1 MSDRSRSRS
10 PEPAAAPA
18 PAADASNGD
27 APAVQTASSETTG
40 EEVKLYLGNLSYDTD
55 EARIQEKFREA
66 GTVNEVFLPIDR
78 QTQRVRG
85 FGFCTMANRSD
96 AEKAIQMFDGS
107 DLDGRMIKVNE
118 SKPKGQGGP
127 GGQGSFNSS
136 GAAEVKLYVGNLSF
150 ETTKESL
157 EEVSSCC
164 LFLALVVCFSL
175 LLFVS
180 RSCCL
185 FLALV
190 VCFSLLLF
198 VSRSSFAFLAPSF
211 SHSFFFSSS
220 SHSLIKKHK
229 NKNTS
234 ALNTAFPTVWNRC

>member
-175 LLFVS
+175 FLCFPCALFFPLLF
-180 RSCCL
+180 L
-185 FLALV
+185 
-190 VCFSLLLF
+190 
-198 VSRSSFAFLAPSF
+198 
-211 SHSFFFSSS
+211 SFFFTLTNKKTQKQKHLCTKHSISNSMELLLTRSSPPTVRPAK
-220 SHSLIKKHK
+220 LVA
-229 NKNTS
+229 S
-234 ALNTAFPTVWNRC
+234 AL

>member
-175 LLFVS
+175 FLCFPCALFFPLLF
-180 RSCCL
+180 L
-185 FLALV
+185 
-190 VCFSLLLF
+190 
-198 VSRSSFAFLAPSF
+198 
-211 SHSFFFSSS
+211 SFFFTLTNKKTQKQKHLCTKHSISNSMEPLLTRSSPPTVRPAK
-220 SHSLIKKHK
+220 LVA
-229 NKNTS
+229 S
-234 ALNTAFPTVWNRC
+234 AL

>member
-175 LLFVS
+175 FLCFPCALFFPLLF
-180 RSCCL
+180 L
-185 FLALV
+185 FFFFTLTNKKTQKQKHL
-190 VCFSLLLF
+190 CTKHSISNSMEPLLT
-198 VSRSSFAFLAPSF
+198 RSSPPTVRPAKLVA
-211 SHSFFFSSS
+211 
-220 SHSLIKKHK
+220 
-229 NKNTS
+229 S
-234 ALNTAFPTVWNRC
+234 AL

>member
-180 RSCCL
+180 RS
-185 FLALV
+185 
-190 VCFSLLLF
+190 
-198 VSRSSFAFLAPSF
+198 SFAFLAPSF